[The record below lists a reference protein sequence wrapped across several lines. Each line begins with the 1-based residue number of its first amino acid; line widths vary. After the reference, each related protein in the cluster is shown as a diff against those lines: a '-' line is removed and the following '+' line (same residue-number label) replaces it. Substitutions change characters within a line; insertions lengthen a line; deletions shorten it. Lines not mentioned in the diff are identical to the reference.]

1 MKKLGNWWNNK
12 ILEIYEI
19 EGKRIVLNKWNGE
32 IYYDCFEVAENLIDI
47 VSEKN
52 FEIRPIY
59 KEIAEDEF
67 EIVDYKIINV
77 Y

>member
-12 ILEIYEI
+12 EIEIYEI

-47 VSEKN
+47 IANHIEVK
-52 FEIRPIY
+52 PIY

-67 EIVDYKIINV
+67 KIVDYQIM
-77 Y
+77 